1 MIYEVIYM
9 VIDKAGKIFDDRRKA
24 ERRKG
29 TIQVLEERRQ
39 TQRRAENKN
48 VK

>member
-1 MIYEVIYM
+1 M
-9 VIDKAGKIFDDRRKA
+9 VTDKAGKIFDDRRKA

-39 TQRRAENKN
+39 IQRRGQNKN
-48 VK
+48 IK